1 MIDISNE
8 LTIELNKAILK
19 TLSTNPTARILNLDE
34 LRIDELKKFL
44 QEKHSI
50 LWANWSV
57 ISEDSLEQAAE
68 WFKVQIDN
76 LYSYISSQ

>member
-19 TLSTNPTARILNLDE
+19 AISSNPTTRTLN
-34 LRIDELKKFL
+34 IDELSIDDLKRFL
-44 QEKHSI
+44 QATHSI

-57 ISEDSLEQAAE
+57 ISEDSLEQAAQ
-68 WFKVQIDN
+68 WFKAQINN
-76 LYSYISSQ
+76 LHSYISSQ